1 MFFQGIYISAILWIT
16 NKKNLFYIFTNKET
30 VFLNFKRSELILVNT
45 SQHLPSHSNLS
56 TYLVTM
62 FSNSYLLFYLL
73 ALLTEL
79 FVVIASSVFWV
90 KNYTKPPINARRWF
104 FPITLQVVTI
114 LDIISKISKIFL
126 WPDSKVAAILNFIIF
141 PILLQIFLWRLFELF
156 FLWKLTGEF
165 LWM

>member
-1 MFFQGIYISAILWIT
+1 
-16 NKKNLFYIFTNKET
+16 
-30 VFLNFKRSELILVNT
+30 
-45 SQHLPSHSNLS
+45 
-56 TYLVTM
+56 M

-79 FVVIASSVFWV
+79 FVVIASSVLWV